1 MPDFDDAHPGVA
13 GARAGL
19 DSPHAWR
26 MAVAAFFACFVIFGV
41 VYSFGAFF
49 KPMAAQFGADRA
61 QTSAVFSITACIY
74 NLLGFAGGHLADRFG
89 PRRVLLTGALAM
101 GLGLVAT
108 SLIDRLWIGYLTY
121 GLGIGIGVGCTYVPV
136 LAMVGGWFDR
146 RRTTALGLAVSGVG
160 GGTLVVAPIAA
171 ALIVHFGWRE
181 SYVIMGLS
189 STLMLAACAMLIEAP
204 PVHTTSALTPITLT
218 RAMRSPDF
226 LMLYVA
232 MVLVSVSIYIPFVYL
247 PDFAHSRGVS
257 SVSAAALVGFIGASS
272 VVGRLGLGSVAA
284 RTGIIPLYRTST
296 LILGLSFGLWIVSRS
311 YPVMVVFTIVMG
323 LAYGGMIALSP
334 AVVAELFGVR
344 GLGAMLGVLY
354 TSSAISALTG
364 TPLAGFVIDRTGS
377 YLWAAGLA
385 GAAGVIGFLV
395 LLPLGRTH
403 ETIAAA
409 AEAG

>member
-1 MPDFDDAHPGVA
+1 MDAARESVVDARVGV
-13 GARAGL
+13 

-26 MAVAAFFACFVIFGV
+26 TAIAAFFACFVIFGV

-49 KPMAAQFGADRA
+49 KPMAAEFRADRA

-89 PRRVLLTGALAM
+89 PRRVLLTGAIAM
-101 GLGLVAT
+101 GLGLVST

-121 GLGIGIGVGCTYVPV
+121 GIGIGIGVGCTYVPV
-136 LAMVGGWFDR
+136 LAMVGGWFER
-146 RRTTALGLAVSGVG
+146 RRTAALGLAVSGVG
-160 GGTLVVAPIAA
+160 GGTLVVAPFAA
-171 ALIVHFGWRE
+171 GLIVHFGWRE
-181 SYVIMGLS
+181 AYVIMGFV

-204 PVHTTSALTPITLT
+204 PIHATTGVTPITLT

-232 MVLVSVSIYIPFVYL
+232 MVLVSVSIYVPFVYL
-247 PDFAHSRGVS
+247 PDFAQSRGVS
-257 SVSAAALVGFIGASS
+257 SVSAAALVGFIGAAS
-272 VVGRLGLGSVAA
+272 VAGRLGLGSAAA
-284 RTGIIPLYRTST
+284 RAGIIPLYRTST
-296 LILGLSFGLWIVSRS
+296 LILGLSFGLWIVSRT

-344 GLGAMLGVLY
+344 GLGAMLGALY
-354 TSSAISALTG
+354 TSSAISALSG
-364 TPLAGFVIDRTGS
+364 PPLAGFVIDRTGS

-385 GAAGVIGFLV
+385 GAAGIVAFLV
-395 LLPLGRTH
+395 LLPLGRTS
-403 ETIAAA
+403 ETIAVAA
-409 AEAG
+409 QTS

>member
-1 MPDFDDAHPGVA
+1 MPDLDDDHASVASAH
-13 GARAGL
+13 AGL

-89 PRRVLLTGALAM
+89 PRRVLLTGAIAM

-108 SLIDRLWIGYLTY
+108 SMIDRLWIGYLTY
-121 GLGIGIGVGCTYVPV
+121 GIGIGIGVGCTYVPV
-136 LAMVGGWFDR
+136 LAMVGGWFER

-181 SYVIMGLS
+181 SYVIMGIA

-204 PVHTTSALTPITLT
+204 PAHATTAVTPITLT

-232 MVLVSVSIYIPFVYL
+232 MVLVSVSIYIPLVYL

-257 SVSAAALVGFIGASS
+257 SVAAAALVGFIGAAS

-344 GLGAMLGVLY
+344 GLGAMLGALY
-354 TSSAISALTG
+354 TSSAISALSG
-364 TPLAGFVIDRTGS
+364 PPLAGFVIDRTGS

-395 LLPLGRTH
+395 LLPLGRTR
-403 ETIAAA
+403 ESIAVA

>member
-1 MPDFDDAHPGVA
+1 
-13 GARAGL
+13 
-19 DSPHAWR
+19 
-26 MAVAAFFACFVIFGV
+26 
-41 VYSFGAFF
+41 
-49 KPMAAQFGADRA
+49 
-61 QTSAVFSITACIY
+61 
-74 NLLGFAGGHLADRFG
+74 LGWSR
-89 PRRVLLTGALAM
+89 P
-101 GLGLVAT
+101 
-108 SLIDRLWIGYLTY
+108 Y

-344 GLGAMLGVLY
+344 GLGAMLGALY

>member
-13 GARAGL
+13 GAHAGL

-181 SYVIMGLS
+181 SYVIMGLA

-204 PVHTTSALTPITLT
+204 PVHTTTAVTPITLT

-272 VVGRLGLGSVAA
+272 VVGRLGLGSVAV

-344 GLGAMLGVLY
+344 GLGAMLGALY

-364 TPLAGFVIDRTGS
+364 PPLAGFVIDRTGS

-385 GAAGVIGFLV
+385 GATGVIGFLV